1 MDSIEREELKIIILG
16 DIHPSINNM
25 QLMIKFNLNVES
37 KIILKNEANRLNE
50 RLADGFNLR

>member
-16 DIHPSINNM
+16 DIHPSTNNM